1 MELSY
6 RKISLNLFAAKILT
20 ENIFNFVY
28 FVLRGSNEKCA
39 YLYTFVSDTRDYD
52 LEPTNSHWC
61 VTIPTNCA
69 HTNWI
74 QANRLRVISRKIFG
88 VFPRIRIGIAVDPG
102 EYTRTWRFSLLR
114 SLTTGVPVRRN
125 RVKTRMF
132 LTRKNLTS
140 PLLLRMNCYIDTIIK
155 VIFKYS
161 RYAKI
166 FFIKYSCFKYS
177 F

>member
-1 MELSY
+1 MRSVRTY
-6 RKISLNLFAAKILT
+6 IL
-20 ENIFNFVY
+20 VY
-28 FVLRGSNEKCA
+28 
-39 YLYTFVSDTRDYD
+39 DTRDYD

-88 VFPRIRIGIAVDPG
+88 VFPRIRIG
-102 EYTRTWRFSLLR
+102 LR
-114 SLTTGVPVRRN
+114 LIPVNILEREDFRYYVHWQQVSVPVRRN

-166 FFIKYSCFKYS
+166 FFIKYSCFKNS

>member
-88 VFPRIRIGIAVDPG
+88 VFPRIRIGLRLIPVNILEREDFRYYVHWQQVSLCD
-102 EYTRTWRFSLLR
+102 EIELRHECFSR
-114 SLTTGVPVRRN
+114 ER
-125 RVKTRMF
+125 
-132 LTRKNLTS
+132 
-140 PLLLRMNCYIDTIIK
+140 I
-155 VIFKYS
+155 
-161 RYAKI
+161 
-166 FFIKYSCFKYS
+166 
-177 F
+177 